1 MERII
6 ELYGEITRSFVSAS
20 NEGARKNYALG
31 LHFWLISKFDH
42 AEFHHFVQDRGV
54 PDPSLLRF
62 HQDLCLEL
70 YKLDKEE
77 TPERRLL
84 MKRIMKAVLKANR
97 SNEVENPSNK
107 IQLCAVQPE
116 AISLMTIAAEN
127 VLKNILDTVLLQRFS
142 AGCEDRDV
150 TSKNVSLSEVKP

>member
-1 MERII
+1 MERIT
-6 ELYGEITRSFVSAS
+6 ELYGAITRSFVSAS
-20 NEGARKNYALG
+20 NEEARKSYALA
-31 LHFWLISKFDH
+31 LHFWLIGKFDH
-42 AEFHHFVQDRGV
+42 AEFHHFVQDRGAT
-54 PDPSLLRF
+54 DPSLLRF

-84 MKRIMKAVLKANR
+84 VKRIMTAVLKANR
-97 SNEVENPSNK
+97 SNELENSSNK
-107 IQLCAVQPE
+107 IQLCVVQPD
-116 AISLMTIAAEN
+116 AISLMTMAAEN

-142 AGCEDRDV
+142 AGCEDGDL